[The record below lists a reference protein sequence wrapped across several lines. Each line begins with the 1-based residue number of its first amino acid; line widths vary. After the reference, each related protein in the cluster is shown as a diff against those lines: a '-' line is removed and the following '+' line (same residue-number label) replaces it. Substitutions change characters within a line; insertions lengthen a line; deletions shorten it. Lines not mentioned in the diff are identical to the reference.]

1 MQIQGVKNTNQTKQI
16 WMRVI
21 MSREPMEDCL
31 KTKKQR
37 NITDLSIIMGKT
49 FSNNKTK
56 MKLMT
61 IFIAKIQKT

>member
-1 MQIQGVKNTNQTKQI
+1 MNRK
-16 WMRVI
+16 
-21 MSREPMEDCL
+21 PMEDCL

-56 MKLMT
+56 LV
-61 IFIAKIQKT
+61 IVVLNEP